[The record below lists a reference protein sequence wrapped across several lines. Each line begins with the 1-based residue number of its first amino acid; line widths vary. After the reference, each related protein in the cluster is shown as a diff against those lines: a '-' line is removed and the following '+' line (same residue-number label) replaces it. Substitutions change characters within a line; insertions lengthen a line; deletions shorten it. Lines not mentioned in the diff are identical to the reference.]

1 MKHAYLIMAHN
12 DFYILDKLIHSIDNT
27 NNDIFI
33 HIDKKVY
40 NFDKQK
46 FLSITSYSKVFF
58 VDNFNVYWGE
68 YSQIQAE
75 ISLFESAYNSGNYR
89 YFHLISGSDMILKNQ
104 NWIHDFFN
112 KNDGYEFLQC
122 ANIEYLKK
130 RI

>member
-1 MKHAYLIMAHN
+1 MKHAYLIMAPN

-89 YFHLISGSDMILKNQ
+89 YCHLISGSDMILKNQ